1 MFDSEKTVFRTTIKI
16 IVPKR
21 QMAYKPSGEC
31 LSYLTRFF
39 FIILGIDPYVKIL
52 CEGEKVVSEKLLKT
66 NMPVWNIKVT
76 FYRKKP
82 DEPIICEVS

>member
-1 MFDSEKTVFRTTIKI
+1 
-16 IVPKR
+16 
-21 QMAYKPSGEC
+21 MAYKPSGGC
-31 LSYLTRFF
+31 LPDLTRVF

-82 DEPIICEVS
+82 DEPIICEVSWKMSRDM